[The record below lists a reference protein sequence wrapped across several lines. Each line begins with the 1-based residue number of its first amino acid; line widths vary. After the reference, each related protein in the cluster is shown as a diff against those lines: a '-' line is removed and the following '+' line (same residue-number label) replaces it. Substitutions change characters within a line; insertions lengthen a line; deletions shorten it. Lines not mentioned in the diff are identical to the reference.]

1 MYPEKGL
8 PYETT
13 SRSAHSL
20 NWVTC
25 SLKYEKDVKLRLWS
39 VSEKRGA
46 DTSFLELNLTPS

>member
-8 PYETT
+8 PYETL